1 MKRGGDGRFHI
12 KIWNW
17 DAFRSERVQQKL
29 SWGVRGLHRARSKT
43 GQHSQKAACCWQME
57 KVPPAPMWRG
67 TRGGAHWCA
76 GVSLIEDDGPDTDNS
91 APWGWSRRRFGVVW
105 WAKRLARHKRRQ
117 RSDTTGEAETSAD
130 PQSRS
135 RWSPW
140 VTGRYTSHRNSNSA
154 DAAHNRA
161 CSSLQNQECCCFYF
175 IAISPI
181 RPHPHPKK
189 THRLTMCWLWKT
201 STCFVLGGFFSPHLT
216 NSVTAHTY
224 IRDGKECEK
233 KSFSLRWKN
242 VILSFMQMKN
252 KAECLTV
259 R

>member
-1 MKRGGDGRFHI
+1 MDGSTSKSGIEMHLDPRGFSKSSPGGCGAYTEAGQKLVSIPRRPLAADRWRRFHQRRCDVVRGG
-12 KIWNW
+12 
-17 DAFRSERVQQKL
+17 
-29 SWGVRGLHRARSKT
+29 
-43 GQHSQKAACCWQME
+43 
-57 KVPPAPMWRG
+57 
-67 TRGGAHWCA
+67 GGAHWCA

-201 STCFVLGGFFSPHLT
+201 STCFVLGFFFFPHLT

-224 IRDGKECEK
+224 IRDGRECEK